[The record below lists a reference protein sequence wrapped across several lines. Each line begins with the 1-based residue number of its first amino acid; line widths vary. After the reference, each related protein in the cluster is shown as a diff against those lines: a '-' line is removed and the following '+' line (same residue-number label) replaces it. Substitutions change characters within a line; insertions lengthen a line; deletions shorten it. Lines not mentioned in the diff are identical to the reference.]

1 MKIAIPTNDKINVAD
16 HFGRCQLYLCFDEIG
31 NRLNKIENTSEHMG
45 GKGLPPQL
53 LKYNNVDVLLCKDL
67 GPYAISL
74 CKNNNIKVYK
84 YPEAKS
90 IDNLFKLWQSNKLKE
105 TTIDEGCESHQ

>member
-1 MKIAIPTNDKINVAD
+1 MKIAIPTNDKKTVAD
-16 HFGRCQLYLCFDEIG
+16 HFGRCQLYLCFDETG
-31 NRLNKIENTSEHMG
+31 NSLKEIENTSEHMG

-53 LKYNNVDVLLCKDL
+53 LKDNDVDVLLCKDL

-84 YPEAKS
+84 HPEAKS
-90 IDNLFKLWQSNKLKE
+90 IDSLFKLWQSNKLKE
-105 TTIDEGCESHQ
+105 TTIGEGCESHQ